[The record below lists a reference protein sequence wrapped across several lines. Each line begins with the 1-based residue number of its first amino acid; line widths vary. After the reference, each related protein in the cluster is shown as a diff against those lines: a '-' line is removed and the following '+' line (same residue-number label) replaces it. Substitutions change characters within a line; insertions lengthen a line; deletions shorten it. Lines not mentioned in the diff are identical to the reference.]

1 MFFGG
6 ILGIPDCWQNLDFLS
21 TFSGNSSLRMGNT
34 FLKNKLIAFYGVLLA
49 AILLLLKWLEFRFL
63 IVNHAF
69 EMYIGAIAL
78 IFTGLGIW
86 LAIKL
91 AKPKTRTVVVE
102 KEIFINRPAESFVLQ
117 EEKLSEIGISRREW
131 EVLAL
136 MSEGLSNQEIAERLF
151 VSLNTVKTHSSK
163 LYEKMDVK
171 RRTQAIEKGKRLGIL
186 A

>member
-1 MFFGG
+1 
-6 ILGIPDCWQNLDFLS
+6 
-21 TFSGNSSLRMGNT
+21 MGNT
-34 FLKNKLIAFYGVLLA
+34 FLKNKLIAFYGLLLA

-69 EMYIGAIAL
+69 ELYIGAIAL
-78 IFTGLGIW
+78 IFTCLGIW

-102 KEIFINRPAESFVLQ
+102 KEIYISKPAEHPVP
-117 EEKLSEIGISRREW
+117 EEKTLLKIGISRREW

-151 VSLNTVKTHSSK
+151 VSLNTIKTHSSN
-163 LYEKMDVK
+163 LYEKLEVK
-171 RRTQAIEKGKRLGIL
+171 RRTQAVEKGKRLGIL